1 VVRSLENNASTVQGL
16 TSSGI
21 LVYDQD
27 LQKELYTMGVED
39 LKTENVKILRGI
51 KQVIFEHIVLLDKYI
66 IYKNFDEM
74 NK

>member
-1 VVRSLENNASTVQGL
+1 MQGL

-27 LQKELYTMGVED
+27 LQKELKTIGAED

>member
-1 VVRSLENNASTVQGL
+1 MQGL

-27 LQKELYTMGVED
+27 LQKELNTMGVED